1 MKTDSRGF
9 TLIEVALAVLIVGI
23 GILAVAALFST
34 GLNSSAKA
42 VADTQASMFAENVF
56 NGLRARSLLMAER
69 QTATNK
75 TWNAFWT
82 NFIGKTTGV
91 TIAAVAP
98 DWGVWTNATTIRV
111 GGPYTQVFMNIPKHP
126 PVVGA
131 AVTGIVNHA
140 LRYSISAWMT
150 NVVSS
155 NFVSARVNTN
165 CTWWSALV
173 SNSTVGVSLYV
184 WDGQFGNTNLG
195 DALMFYSEFANQG
208 DL

>member
-1 MKTDSRGF
+1 MTTDSRGF

-34 GLNSSAKA
+34 GLTSSAKA

-75 TWNAFWT
+75 TWNAFWISFT
-82 NFIGKTTGV
+82 NGSTGV

-98 DWGVWTNATTIRV
+98 DWGVWKNVTTISN
-111 GGPYTQVFMNIPKHP
+111 GGPYTQVFLNIPKHSL
-126 PVVGA
+126 A
-131 AVTGIVNHA
+131 TTGIVNHA
-140 LRYSISAWMT
+140 FRYSISAWMT

-165 CTWWSALV
+165 CTWWSAPI
-173 SNSTVGVSLYV
+173 SNTTVGVSLYV
-184 WDGQFGNTNLG
+184 WDGQFGTTNLG